1 MMSPERAVR
10 VDMVYVQDK
19 SKDGGEDGMGCC
31 GKEGWSEECD

>member
-19 SKDGGEDGMGCC
+19 SKGGGEEYW
-31 GKEGWSEECD
+31 EGGVVRRV